1 MIILLARPNF
11 VILIPARAGASR
23 IRVMLYPLF
32 WLHPSSDLLIF
43 GVFRD
48 LV

>member
-1 MIILLARPNF
+1 MVILLAQPNF
-11 VILIPARAGASR
+11 VIPIPARAGASR

-32 WLHPSSDLLIF
+32 WLHPTSGLLIL
-43 GVFRD
+43 GVFHD